1 MTAEKGRLFSIGQF
15 AALHGVNKK
24 TLMWY
29 DEIGLFCPAVV
40 KENGNRYYTYF
51 QSATLEAIL
60 LLRELDVPVARIR
73 SFLDDRSAQS
83 LAALWDEQLD
93 AVDRKLARLREL
105 RRTMQ
110 THAHETRALLEL
122 DTGSVEIVTCPPER
136 LMLLP
141 TTREAGWEQ
150 DTRTL
155 VSALHSRKLGNLYS
169 AGYGAML
176 PVQSLLDGDYQDY
189 RYVFLRLPASGGKRG
204 EHEKPGGRYLRAY
217 YRGNVNHVSERYPAL
232 LAFARGRGLSFTGY
246 AYETVLHEMAAAT
259 SDACITRIELALAG
273 GTGCQDGGSMVK

>member
-40 KENGNRYYTYF
+40 KENGYRYYTYF

-93 AVDRKLARLREL
+93 AVNRKLARLKEL

-110 THAHETRALLEL
+110 AQANETKALLEL
-122 DTGSVEIVTCPPER
+122 DTGSIEIVTCPPER

-150 DTRTL
+150 DIRTL

-176 PVQSLLDGDYQDY
+176 PVQSFLDGDYQDY
-189 RYVFLRLPASGGKRG
+189 R
-204 EHEKPGGRYLRAY
+204 
-217 YRGNVNHVSERYPAL
+217 
-232 LAFARGRGLSFTGY
+232 
-246 AYETVLHEMAAAT
+246 
-259 SDACITRIELALAG
+259 
-273 GTGCQDGGSMVK
+273 

>member
-1 MTAEKGRLFSIGQF
+1 
-15 AALHGVNKK
+15 
-24 TLMWY
+24 
-29 DEIGLFCPAVV
+29 
-40 KENGNRYYTYF
+40 
-51 QSATLEAIL
+51 
-60 LLRELDVPVARIR
+60 
-73 SFLDDRSAQS
+73 
-83 LAALWDEQLD
+83 
-93 AVDRKLARLREL
+93 
-105 RRTMQ
+105 
-110 THAHETRALLEL
+110 
-122 DTGSVEIVTCPPER
+122 
-136 LMLLP
+136 MLLP

-176 PVQSLLDGDYQDY
+176 PIQSLLDGDYQDY

-217 YRGNVNHVSERYPAL
+217 YRGNVNRVSERYPAL

-259 SDACITRIELALAG
+259 SDVCITRIELALAG
-273 GTGCQDGGSMVK
+273 GTGCQNGGSMVK

>member
-40 KENGNRYYTYF
+40 KENGYRYYTYF

-110 THAHETRALLEL
+110 TQGQLLHAYQLSFVHPR
-122 DTGSVEIVTCPPER
+122 TGQPMTFEAPLPEYFEKV
-136 LMLLP
+136 L
-141 TTREAGWEQ
+141 
-150 DTRTL
+150 
-155 VSALHSRKLGNLYS
+155 RKLKS
-169 AGYGAML
+169 
-176 PVQSLLDGDYQDY
+176 
-189 RYVFLRLPASGGKRG
+189 
-204 EHEKPGGRYLRAY
+204 
-217 YRGNVNHVSERYPAL
+217 
-232 LAFARGRGLSFTGY
+232 
-246 AYETVLHEMAAAT
+246 
-259 SDACITRIELALAG
+259 
-273 GTGCQDGGSMVK
+273 

>member
-1 MTAEKGRLFSIGQF
+1 MTVEKGRLFSIGQF

-29 DEIGLFCPAVV
+29 DEIGLFCRRFV
-40 KENGNRYYTYF
+40 KENGYRYYTYF

-110 THAHETRALLEL
+110 AQANETKALLEL
-122 DTGSVEIVTCPPER
+122 DTGSIEIVTCPPER

-150 DTRTL
+150 DIRTL
-155 VSALHSRKLGNLYS
+155 GFRAPQPKARKPLQRGLRRDAACS
-169 AGYGAML
+169 EPFGWRLSGL
-176 PVQSLLDGDYQDY
+176 PVC
-189 RYVFLRLPASGGKRG
+189 LPAPSGIRRETRRTRKTGRQISARVLPGKCQPRIRALSG
-204 EHEKPGGRYLRAY
+204 AACVRARAGAFFYGLCLRDSAARDGSGNFRCVHHAY
-217 YRGNVNHVSERYPAL
+217 
-232 LAFARGRGLSFTGY
+232 
-246 AYETVLHEMAAAT
+246 
-259 SDACITRIELALAG
+259 
-273 GTGCQDGGSMVK
+273 

>member
-40 KENGNRYYTYF
+40 KENGYRYYTYF

-83 LAALWDEQLD
+83 LEALWDEQLD

-110 THAHETRALLEL
+110 AQANETRALLEL
-122 DTGSVEIVTCPPER
+122 DTGSIEIVTCPPER
-136 LMLLP
+136 LMPSAATPSSGRP
-141 TTREAGWEQ
+141 T
-150 DTRTL
+150 
-155 VSALHSRKLGNLYS
+155 
-169 AGYGAML
+169 
-176 PVQSLLDGDYQDY
+176 PVMRRPRIASQTFEPAIWPRCTGKM
-189 RYVFLRLPASGGKRG
+189 RLPAPKKRP
-204 EHEKPGGRYLRAY
+204 K
-217 YRGNVNHVSERYPAL
+217 SM
-232 LAFARGRGLSFTGY
+232 LAT
-246 AYETVLHEMAAAT
+246 
-259 SDACITRIELALAG
+259 
-273 GTGCQDGGSMVK
+273 

>member
-1 MTAEKGRLFSIGQF
+1 MMAEKGRLFSIGQF

-40 KENGNRYYTYF
+40 KENGYRYYTYF

-105 RRTMQ
+105 RRERGITQLKLGMDLNMSQ
-110 THAHETRALLEL
+110 NTISRYETGAHEAGYAELCRIAEYFGVTVDYLLE
-122 DTGSVEIVTCPPER
+122 
-136 LMLLP
+136 
-141 TTREAGWEQ
+141 
-150 DTRTL
+150 RTD
-155 VSALHSRKLGNLYS
+155 RRN
-169 AGYGAML
+169 
-176 PVQSLLDGDYQDY
+176 
-189 RYVFLRLPASGGKRG
+189 
-204 EHEKPGGRYLRAY
+204 
-217 YRGNVNHVSERYPAL
+217 
-232 LAFARGRGLSFTGY
+232 
-246 AYETVLHEMAAAT
+246 
-259 SDACITRIELALAG
+259 
-273 GTGCQDGGSMVK
+273 

>member
-40 KENGNRYYTYF
+40 KENGYRYYTYF

-93 AVDRKLARLREL
+93 AVDRKLARLKEL

-110 THAHETRALLEL
+110 AQANETKALLEL
-122 DTGSVEIVTCPPER
+122 DTGSIEIVTCPPER
-136 LMLLP
+136 LILLP

-150 DTRTL
+150 DIRTL
-155 VSALHSRKLGNLYS
+155 FPRSTAESSETSTARAMARCCPFRAFWMETIRTTGMSSCAFRHPAGNAANTKNRAADICARITGEMSTAYPSAIRRCLRSR
-169 AGYGAML
+169 AGG
-176 PVQSLLDGDYQDY
+176 G
-189 RYVFLRLPASGGKRG
+189 FL
-204 EHEKPGGRYLRAY
+204 LRAMPT
-217 YRGNVNHVSERYPAL
+217 RQCCTRWQRQLPMRASRVSSLRWQ
-232 LAFARGRGLSFTGY
+232 ARPVAR
-246 AYETVLHEMAAAT
+246 AA
-259 SDACITRIELALAG
+259 E
-273 GTGCQDGGSMVK
+273 VW

>member
-1 MTAEKGRLFSIGQF
+1 MTVEKGRLFSIGQF

-40 KENGNRYYTYF
+40 KENGYRYYTYF

-110 THAHETRALLEL
+110 AQANETKALLEL
-122 DTGSVEIVTCPPER
+122 DTGSIEIVTCPPER

-150 DTRTL
+150 DIRTL

-176 PVQSLLDGDYQDY
+176 PVQSLLDGDYPGLP
-189 RYVFLRLPASGGKRG
+189 VCLPAPSGIRRETRRTRKTGRQISARVLPGKCQPRIRALSG
-204 EHEKPGGRYLRAY
+204 AACVRARAGAFFYGLCLRDSAARDGSGNFRCVHHAY
-217 YRGNVNHVSERYPAL
+217 
-232 LAFARGRGLSFTGY
+232 
-246 AYETVLHEMAAAT
+246 
-259 SDACITRIELALAG
+259 
-273 GTGCQDGGSMVK
+273 

>member
-1 MTAEKGRLFSIGQF
+1 MTVEKGRLFSIGQF

-40 KENGNRYYTYF
+40 KENGYRYYTYF

-110 THAHETRALLEL
+110 AQANETKALLEL
-122 DTGSVEIVTCPPER
+122 D
-136 LMLLP
+136 
-141 TTREAGWEQ
+141 A
-150 DTRTL
+150 

-217 YRGNVNHVSERYPAL
+217 YRGNVNRVSERYPAL